1 MIYVKRDSLT
11 IIEIQNGINHISL
24 HTLKEIILN
33 SPSNV
38 IYFEEGGNYMGLSV
52 WAILREP
59 VKAERVMWHLTDILR
74 VFLIK
79 SI

>member
-38 IYFEEGGNYMGLSV
+38 IYFEEGGGTIWDYQYGRYCESL
-52 WAILREP
+52 
-59 VKAERVMWHLTDILR
+59 
-74 VFLIK
+74 
-79 SI
+79 